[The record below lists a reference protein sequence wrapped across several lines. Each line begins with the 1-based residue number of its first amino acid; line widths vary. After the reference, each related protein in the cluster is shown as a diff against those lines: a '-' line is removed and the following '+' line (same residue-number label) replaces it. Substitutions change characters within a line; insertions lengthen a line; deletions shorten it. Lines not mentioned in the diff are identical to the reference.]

1 MNGAPS
7 EQNASRRLSPA
18 LTNAAL
24 LALSVLV
31 VSIVVEVS
39 LRWLYPYSDRY
50 FVLAAGQELVQSP
63 AQRYVRGVEGT
74 SEYHTSSWGI
84 RGEEFGPDDAEHR
97 ILAVGGSTTQNLYLD
112 QTETW
117 TLLFGELLGTT
128 NAGLR
133 TWTGDVGT
141 SGRTAR
147 SHVLQMRYLLP
158 QLPRI
163 DAVVSLVGVNDL
175 TVALRQGFDYEP
187 PPTLD
192 DPAAE
197 REQFVQAFLRVPGR
211 IHDRLPQYW
220 EADVPWFKQLALYQ
234 LARVVKLSIDQARSG
249 LNQDPFG
256 EIYVTWR
263 QHRAGAREMID
274 SLPDLTRQLEEYR
287 GYLEEMAAVADEQ
300 GTRLVLLTQPTLW
313 RADLNAEE
321 EAAIWLGGTGDF
333 QEVPGQAYFTAGAL
347 QTAMD
352 AYDQTLLEVCAAG
365 PAECFDL
372 AAVLP
377 KDLSI
382 FYDDVHF
389 TELGSR
395 LVAEHL
401 AEYFGSLPPYAPE
414 N

>member
-1 MNGAPS
+1 VPGD
-7 EQNASRRLSPA
+7 ASRTLSPA
-18 LTNAAL
+18 LLNAGL
-24 LALSVLV
+24 LALSVLL
-31 VSIVVEVS
+31 VSVLAEVS
-39 LRWLYPYSDRY
+39 LRWLYPHSDQY
-50 FVLAAGQELVQSP
+50 FVLAANQELVQSP
-63 AQRYVRGVEGT
+63 SQRYVTGVEGT

-84 RGEEFGPDDAEHR
+84 RGEEFGPDDAEYR

-117 TLLFGELLGTT
+117 TLLFGELLGPT

-158 QLPRI
+158 QLPRT

-175 TVALRQGFDYEP
+175 TAALRQGFDYEP
-187 PPTLD
+187 PPSLD

-197 REQFVQAFLRVPGR
+197 REQFAQAFLRVPGR

-220 EADVPWFKQLALYQ
+220 EADVPWFKRLAVYQ
-234 LARVVKLSIDQARSG
+234 LARVVKMSIDQARSG

-256 EIYVTWR
+256 EIYVSWR
-263 QHRAGAREMID
+263 QNRAGASEMID
-274 SLPDLTRQLEEYR
+274 SLPDLRRPIAEYR
-287 GYLEEMAAVADEQ
+287 GYLEEMAVIAREHDA
-300 GTRLVLLTQPTLW
+300 RLVLLTQPTLW
-313 RADLNAEE
+313 RDDLNAEE

-333 QEVPGQAYFTAGAL
+333 QEVPGQPYFTAAAL
-347 QTAMD
+347 RTAME
-352 AYDQTLLEVCAAG
+352 AYNRTLLEVCAAG
-365 PAECFDL
+365 LAECFDL
-372 AAVLP
+372 ASVLP

-401 AEYFGSLPPYAPE
+401 AQYFGSLPPYAPG